1 MLHNN
6 IIKVI
11 CFSILFF
18 SSFFC
23 SQAENLSPSEEI
35 QAPIS
40 VNTQKI
46 KLGPQQ
52 RIKFGPQL
60 GTGIFAGSLRLGIV
74 GEYKL
79 LEWLSIQTGIL
90 YFRNQY
96 FLKGTFPNS
105 TETLALVFPQHIT
118 VPLVLRGGYLKPDK
132 KMSFF
137 AGVHVG
143 YLVGGFLEWHKTM
156 LTRKHIASLHLNDEQ
171 LAAKKLG
178 YALLLGSDYEFN
190 YGITVG
196 LTFIYEL
203 TKVIATDRASLNWT
217 LAPTLNYNLGM
228 FLSQTSSP
236 TNPTSPT
243 NHFYDL
249 EEHA

>member
-1 MLHNN
+1 MLYNN
-6 IIKVI
+6 TIKVI

-23 SQAENLSPSEEI
+23 IHAENPSPSQEI
-35 QAPIS
+35 QAPIP

-46 KLGPQQ
+46 KLDPQQ

-79 LEWLSIQTGIL
+79 AEWLSIQAGIL

-105 TETLALVFPQHIT
+105 TETLALVLPQHIT
-118 VPLVLRGGYLKPDK
+118 VPLVLRGYLKPDK

-156 LTRKHIASLHLNDEQ
+156 LTRKYIASLHLNDER

-178 YALLLGSDYEFN
+178 YAFLLGSDYQFN

-228 FLSQTSSP
+228 FLRQISSP
-236 TNPTSPT
+236 TNPTSST
-243 NHFYDL
+243 SHFYDL